1 MQIHTGFHRKT
12 IINTILEADELLL
25 LASEEKKELEGN
37 YKAMSD
43 QMLLIELISTL
54 KLANRQI
61 RFLENRINQIVPVS
75 NLTELKFEQK

>member
-1 MQIHTGFHRKT
+1 MQTHRKT

-25 LASEEKKELEGN
+25 LASEEKKELEEN

-61 RFLENRINQIVPVS
+61 KFLENRINQIMPVS

>member
-1 MQIHTGFHRKT
+1 MQTHRKT

-25 LASEEKKELEGN
+25 LASEEKKELKEN

-61 RFLENRINQIVPVS
+61 KFLENRINQIMPVS

>member
-1 MQIHTGFHRKT
+1 MQTHRKT

-25 LASEEKKELEGN
+25 LATEEKKELEEN
-37 YKAMSD
+37 YKAMSN

-61 RFLENRINQIVPVS
+61 RFLENRINQIMPVS

>member
-1 MQIHTGFHRKT
+1 MQTHRKT

-25 LASEEKKELEGN
+25 LATEEKKELEEN
-37 YKAMSD
+37 YKAMSN